1 MKKLFVLSIVAL
13 IVVTMGL
20 SGCGRKQRT
29 NVQTTTTT
37 TTLGQELVDLQQAY
51 EKGIISAKEYDDLKK
66 EAIKKY
72 KK

>member
-1 MKKLFVLSIVAL
+1 MTRS
-13 IVVTMGL
+13 
-20 SGCGRKQRT
+20 
-29 NVQTTTTT
+29 TTT

>member
-1 MKKLFVLSIVAL
+1 MKRLGLLLIVAL
-13 IVVTMGL
+13 VTLSIGL
-20 SGCGRKQRT
+20 TTGCGRKQ
-29 NVQTTTTT
+29 TTTVQSTS